1 MKTQIVLLS
10 LAVLFIGN
18 TAFAILDTGPNSLGV
33 YFDFGTFEQNCIDP
47 PYVEPFTLYF
57 VMANCTQS
65 SIGGFEF
72 SWAMD
77 PDPGAMVII
86 IGVLLPPNSLNIG
99 DNNNF
104 IVGLGSPLAT
114 GPATVLVELTLL
126 NLLPDL
132 AAHLTLGPVTPAS
145 IPGQT
150 AFVDGIDTSILLPM
164 NYSTLDGVNVVLD
177 EMGWVRPGV
186 GRLSCPAPVAVEQT
200 PWGSVKALFK

>member
-1 MKTQIVLLS
+1 MKTRIVLFS

-18 TAFAILDTGPNSLGV
+18 MAFALVDTGPNSLGV
-33 YFDFGTFEQNCIDP
+33 YFDVDTFEQNCFDP
-47 PYVEPFTLYF
+47 PYLEPFTMYF
-57 VMANCTQS
+57 VMANCTRS

-77 PDPGAMVII
+77 PDPGGMVII
-86 IGVLLPPNSLNIG
+86 IGALLPSLPLNIG

-114 GPATVLVELTLL
+114 GPATVLVELTLF

-132 AAHLTLGPVTPAS
+132 AAHVTLGPVTPAS
-145 IPGQT
+145 IPGRT
-150 AFVDGIDTSILLPM
+150 AFVDGIDPSILLPM

-186 GRLSCPAPVAVEQT
+186 ARFSCPAPVVVEQT